1 MRGSTA
7 SARSRWAKMKY
18 YWNHEEIGLQ
28 NVQNGG
34 GWSDMHRRVILNTV
48 VFENEHVILHSRWW
62 SASR

>member
-1 MRGSTA
+1 
-7 SARSRWAKMKY
+7 MKY